1 MTRRLRALMLM
12 MAILCAASEALAV
25 TASITE
31 VKSKHESRLLSL
43 PGVVSVGIGRASDG
57 RTVIVIGVEGK
68 AGVEGPDLPKQL
80 EGYPV
85 RVDVIGPV
93 RAQ

>member
-1 MTRRLRALMLM
+1 M
-12 MAILCAASEALAV
+12 
-25 TASITE
+25 TASIFD
-31 VKSKHESRLLSL
+31 VKSRYESRLLSL

-57 RTVIVIGVEGK
+57 RTVIVIGVEDK
-68 AGVEGPDLPKQL
+68 ANGEGLELPKQL

-85 RVDVIGPV
+85 QVDVVGPV

>member
-1 MTRRLRALMLM
+1 MRGLRGLMLM

-25 TASITE
+25 TASIIE
-31 VKSKHESRLLSL
+31 VKSRHESRLLSL
-43 PGVVSVGIGRASDG
+43 PGVISVGIGRASDG
-57 RTVIVIGVEGK
+57 RTVIVIGVEDK
-68 AGVEGPDLPKQL
+68 ASEEGPDLPRQL

>member
-1 MTRRLRALMLM
+1 MSGLRGLMLM
-12 MAILCAASEALAV
+12 MAILCAVSEALAM
-25 TASITE
+25 TASIIE
-31 VKSKHESRLLSL
+31 VKSRHESRLLSL
-43 PGVVSVGIGRASDG
+43 SGVISVGIGQASDG
-57 RTVIVIGVEGK
+57 RTVIVIGVEDK
-68 AGVEGPDLPKQL
+68 ASGEGPDLPKQL